1 MKACCVDECEN
12 VPDKGN
18 RMCTAHRQRM
28 AKYGTTDLPPR
39 ELGDCQACGASMAHL
54 PVTPRLRQY
63 CGDAC
68 RMVAK
73 RAAAKDEGWGGDPRK
88 LSDALD
94 GVLELRAGWRRVE
107 EALRGLRQGV
117 EGLR

>member
-73 RAAAKDEGWGGDPRK
+73 RAAAKDEGWG
-88 LSDALD
+88 
-94 GVLELRAGWRRVE
+94 LRAGWRRVE